1 MNFQDELTK
10 RTDEIEKVIREF
22 LPKEEGFAKSMAQA
36 MNYSML
42 AGGKRLRPLLMQET
56 YRLFGG
62 EEKVIWP
69 FMAGMEM
76 IHTHSLIHDD
86 LPALDNDDYRR
97 GRLTT
102 HKVYERR
109 WVYSAVW
116 LF

>member
-10 RTDEIEKVIREF
+10 RTDEIEKGIREF

-62 EEKVIWP
+62 KEKVIWP
-69 FMAGMEM
+69 FMTGMEKRKADYPQ
-76 IHTHSLIHDD
+76 SLW
-86 LPALDNDDYRR
+86 R
-97 GRLTT
+97 GDGYTKRCGSFELCI
-102 HKVYERR
+102 
-109 WVYSAVW
+109 
-116 LF
+116 